1 MIDEAHINPLSS
13 VGFPR
18 EPPVCTVSRSTVLVG
33 QLMTLALLGT
43 VDAAAVNDLEEARVI
58 FSALD
63 SFR

>member
-1 MIDEAHINPLSS
+1 
-13 VGFPR
+13 
-18 EPPVCTVSRSTVLVG
+18 
-33 QLMTLALLGT
+33 MTLALLGT